1 MFKALLWDH
10 DGVLVDTEGLYFQA
24 TREAFAQAGVSLTED
39 LYRRHFLV
47 GGEGAWHL
55 VAEHGVSDE
64 AIAALKVGRSARYAA
79 LLGEGDRVIPGVRE
93 VLATLAPHYR
103 MAIVTTSRRA
113 HFEVIHQASGIPALF
128 SFVLARE
135 DYVESKP
142 APEPYLTAVARIGLP
157 PAECLVIEDSRRGM
171 LAAKAAGLTCWVVP
185 SALTR
190 TSSFAEADRRFESLA
205 ELAEALAPRP

>member
-24 TREAFAQAGVSLTED
+24 TREAFAKAGVSLTED
-39 LYRRHFLV
+39 LYREHFLV

-55 VAEHGVSDE
+55 VAERGVGAE
-64 AIAALKVGRSARYAA
+64 EIAALKVERSARYAA
-79 LLGEGDRVIPGVRE
+79 LLAEGDRVIPGVRD
-93 VLATLAPHYR
+93 VLAALAPHYR

-113 HFEVIHQASGIPALF
+113 HFDVIHCASGIPAMF

-135 DYVESKP
+135 DYVASKP
-142 APEPYLTAVARIGLP
+142 APEPYLRAVAQIGVP
-157 PAECLVIEDSRRGM
+157 KAECLVIEDSRRGM

-190 TSSFAEADRRFESLA
+190 DSSFDEADGRFDSLA
-205 ELAEALAPRP
+205 QLARALAPRA